1 LQKRPEIK
9 PSNIIGRKLPGGILK
24 TTGKSKN
31 STLVIMAHP
40 DDAELAC
47 GGSVAK
53 WTSEGDVNY
62 IIASDGGK
70 GSWDENEAPYTVSC
84 RREEEQQKAADYLG
98 VKKVIFL
105 QHSDGE
111 LKNINSLRIEFA
123 ALIRKLKPYRI
134 VTNDPWMRMFHP
146 DHRANAF
153 AVIDGIMIA
162 RDWHFYPFLRE
173 LDLAPARPE
182 KLLLTPTDNPNF
194 IVDITDTI
202 EKKIKAIA
210 FHESQVAIQEGWEE
224 KIKNWSREIAKDADF
239 EYGEAFYEMRI

>member
-1 LQKRPEIK
+1 MNSTE
-9 PSNIIGRKLPGGILK
+9 
-24 TTGKSKN
+24 KSPRN
-31 STLVIMAHP
+31 TLVIMAHP

-53 WTSEGDVNY
+53 WVEEGDVYY

-70 GSWDENEAPYTVSC
+70 GSWDEDEAPYKVSC
-84 RREEEQQKAADYLG
+84 RREDEQKKAADYLG

-111 LKNINSLRIEFA
+111 LENISPLRIEFA

-146 DHRANAF
+146 DHRANAY
-153 AVIDGIMIA
+153 AVIGGIMIA

-173 LDLAPARPE
+173 LGLQPTRPK
-182 KLLLTPTDNPNF
+182 KLLLTPTDNPNL
-194 IVDITDTI
+194 IVDITTTI
-202 EKKIKAIA
+202 DKKIKAIG
-210 FHESQVAIQEGWEE
+210 FHESQVAIHEGWEDE
-224 KIKNWSREIAKDADF
+224 IRKWSREIAKDSDF
-239 EYGEAFYEMRI
+239 EYGEAFYDMRL

>member
-1 LQKRPEIK
+1 MK
-9 PSNIIGRKLPGGILK
+9 S
-24 TTGKSKN
+24 TGKSKK
-31 STLVIMAHP
+31 STLLIMAHP

-53 WTSEGDVNY
+53 WVSEGDVY
-62 IIASDGGK
+62 YVIASDGGK

-84 RREEEQQKAADYLG
+84 RREDEQKEAARYLG

-111 LKNINSLRIEFA
+111 LENISTLRVEFA

-134 VTNDPWMRMFHP
+134 VTNDPWTRMFHP

-153 AVIDGIMIA
+153 AVIGGVMIA

-173 LDLAPARPE
+173 IGLQPFRPE
-182 KLLLTPTDNPNF
+182 ELLLTPTDNPNF
-194 IVDITDTI
+194 IVDITSTI
-202 EKKIKAIA
+202 EKKIKAIS
-210 FHESQVAIQEGWEE
+210 FHKSQVSIHDGWEE
-224 KIKNWSREIAKDADF
+224 DIKKWCRDTAKDSDF
-239 EYGEAFYEMRI
+239 EYGEAFYDMRL